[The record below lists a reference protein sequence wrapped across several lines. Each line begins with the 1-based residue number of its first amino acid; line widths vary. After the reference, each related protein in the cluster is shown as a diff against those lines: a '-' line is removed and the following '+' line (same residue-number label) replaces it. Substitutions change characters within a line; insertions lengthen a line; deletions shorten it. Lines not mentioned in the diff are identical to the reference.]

1 MITEKMMKKIELEAD
16 LVYRDDINPEEDD
29 VCYRR
34 HRVLKRQAKA
44 YREKEFMK
52 DEVEE
57 V

>member
-1 MITEKMMKKIELEAD
+1 MVMKNNLEAD
-16 LVYRDDINPEEDD
+16 LICGDDINQEEEDACD
-29 VCYRR
+29 CR
-34 HRVLKRQAKA
+34 HRMLKRQAKA